1 MLRKFFKRSRETV
14 AAPEPQP
21 PAPIPVA
28 PMGNPLDDFRERWED
43 KWEAPGQL
51 ATPEVIEGDGGDT
64 DWETW
69 TEAVEVEK
77 NAFAETV
84 PYEESSSKS
93 SASDLE
99 NAYAPTEPTP
109 LGPE

>member
-21 PAPIPVA
+21 PAQIPLA
-28 PMGNPLDDFRERWED
+28 PKGSPLDAFREGWDERWET
-43 KWEAPGQL
+43 PGPL
-51 ATPEVIEGDGGDT
+51 PSPEVIEGDGGHT
-64 DWETW
+64 DWDTW

-99 NAYAPTEPTP
+99 NAYAPTVPAL

>member
-28 PMGNPLDDFRERWED
+28 PMGNPLDAFREGWDERWET
-43 KWEAPGQL
+43 PGPL
-51 ATPEVIEGDGGDT
+51 PSPEVIEGDGGHT
-64 DWETW
+64 DWDTW

-99 NAYAPTEPTP
+99 NAYAPTVPAL